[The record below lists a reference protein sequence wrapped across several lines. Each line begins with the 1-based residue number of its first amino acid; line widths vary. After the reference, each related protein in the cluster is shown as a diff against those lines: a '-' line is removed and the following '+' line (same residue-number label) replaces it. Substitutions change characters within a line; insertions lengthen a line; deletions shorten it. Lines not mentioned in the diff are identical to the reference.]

1 MQFRQGMINLAITCG
16 LVLLVAIAS
25 LLLRECRP
33 LPVAVP
39 VATPKTVTPGA
50 TPAQDSGPKQRPVES
65 TFLSFPNP
73 KLIESS
79 SNEADTLRLQV
90 GKEEQVFVLYYVD
103 ALDATP
109 AHPDRINEQATFF
122 GKASPQAVLETG
134 REAWSYVKELLS
146 TRKFLVLTR
155 WEKVPNTE
163 RYYAII
169 RVEYEPGKWAYL
181 ADLLMRQGYA
191 RINGLQTP
199 LPDNTPTVENYIG
212 ELMTHAKYA
221 RQKKLGIWSRV
232 K

>member
-1 MQFRQGMINLAITCG
+1 
-16 LVLLVAIAS
+16 
-25 LLLRECRP
+25 
-33 LPVAVP
+33 
-39 VATPKTVTPGA
+39 
-50 TPAQDSGPKQRPVES
+50 
-65 TFLSFPNP
+65 
-73 KLIESS
+73 
-79 SNEADTLRLQV
+79 
-90 GKEEQVFVLYYVD
+90 
-103 ALDATP
+103 
-109 AHPDRINEQATFF
+109 
-122 GKASPQAVLETG
+122 
-134 REAWSYVKELLS
+134 
-146 TRKFLVLTR
+146 VLTR